1 MRRLAPLLVAI
12 GAVAVVLGTY
22 LALGG
27 ASYEPT
33 PVADPC
39 RMREWRHPSGVQ
51 AALEQV
57 ALSALDGAACDLGVS
72 REELVL
78 ALRDDESLDAF
89 AEKHGISHDEA
100 EQAVRQGLVRS
111 VEDAE
116 AAGVLS
122 GTVARIVRG
131 VAERIPPGLLLSTL
145 ERLQGLL
152 PG

>member
-1 MRRLAPLLVAI
+1 VAPLLVAI

-39 RMREWRHPSGVQ
+39 RMREWRKPSGLQ

-78 ALRDDESLDAF
+78 ALRDEESLDSF
-89 AEKHGISHDEA
+89 AKKHGISHEEA
-100 EQAVRQGLVRS
+100 EQAVRQGLTRS
-111 VEDAE
+111 VDDAE

-122 GTVARIVRG
+122 GTVAGLVRG
-131 VAERIPPGLLLSTL
+131 VAERIPPGLLLSAL
-145 ERLQGLL
+145 ERLQSFL
-152 PG
+152 P